1 MDSLREN
8 QKEFMKSSNL
18 ILKSQQRFRSEKY
31 NLFIEEINKITLS
44 ANHDKNLH
52 MHMKRAKTYYVQKK
66 RLYVII

>member
-1 MDSLREN
+1 MWIVFKN

-31 NLFIEEINKITLS
+31 NLFIEEINKITLN

-52 MHMKRAKTYYVQKK
+52 MHMERAKTYYVEKK

>member
-52 MHMKRAKTYYVQKK
+52 MHMERAKTYYVEKK

>member
-1 MDSLREN
+1 MWIVFKN

-52 MHMKRAKTYYVQKK
+52 MHMERAKTYYVEKK